1 MPDYSV
7 GNAPGGASYAAPL
20 VGFQFGKALSDLPDE
35 YFKGTQQARQLALQ
49 KPILDPVTGQ
59 PSQDASVVAQELM
72 RRGGAEYAKE
82 LLPFLQKQPFFNKL
96 LQDDE
101 GGGGGPYP
109 PPLARTNNNAGGPQ
123 YAPTQQPTRSVGSP
137 GEGEGDTINSVVTET
152 MGGKPF
158 PPAGIFSI
166 ARQLGINPSANLTP
180 QQVSQV
186 KGLLGSAALPPG
198 SRVVANQETNPPNVE
213 NSAQEVNGNAAKP
226 SFAEGVSGG
235 AAPIQSPLGPK
246 VVRTQSVINPQTQEA
261 LKGLVPDEYLSNP
274 RAWVEGQRR
283 RAEAIRR
290 RSHLEGIVGIPSKAG
305 EDQAAAID
313 KKIQNVEEL
322 IGKVQTP
329 TTEQQNLRSGA
340 TQRAEELKHEIARS
354 DKTYGGMNAQS
365 SQYERDLKPY
375 LDVSRSIL
383 NDPDVYTGTGGDLSL
398 MVNRVKAMF
407 GDQKAAMLQEALQ
420 KVTATSVLGQINLQR
435 DQLMEAGGNSGRIFS
450 QQVDLVGKAAPQM
463 ATTKGGNRFLVEVS
477 DKMGRLSTTVTQKA
491 RDYIK
496 SHGHL
501 DTGFDDELSKYL
513 EKNPVFSQQEL
524 AHPDLLGEPTAPPGS
539 SVAQV
544 RDWGRKMG
552 LKEGESFRY
561 MGEGGKD
568 KYHHM
573 TYGPPVASGATR

>member
-1 MPDYSV
+1 
-7 GNAPGGASYAAPL
+7 
-20 VGFQFGKALSDLPDE
+20 LPDE

-407 GDQKAAMLQEALQ
+407 GDQKECAWP
-420 KVTATSVLGQINLQR
+420 
-435 DQLMEAGGNSGRIFS
+435 DQLAAGST
-450 QQVDLVGKAAPQM
+450 D
-463 ATTKGGNRFLVEVS
+463 GG
-477 DKMGRLSTTVTQKA
+477 
-491 RDYIK
+491 
-496 SHGHL
+496 
-501 DTGFDDELSKYL
+501 
-513 EKNPVFSQQEL
+513 
-524 AHPDLLGEPTAPPGS
+524 
-539 SVAQV
+539 
-544 RDWGRKMG
+544 GRK
-552 LKEGESFRY
+552 
-561 MGEGGKD
+561 
-568 KYHHM
+568 
-573 TYGPPVASGATR
+573 